1 MHKKLLIL
9 LMMILFLFPT
19 SIQADEDIHIEI
31 TESGIQKTPTDDILL
46 QNLVPGEQKT
56 YTLQLENGS
65 KKEQKIHLKLSTE
78 ENLLAEQLELRLLQ
92 NDHILYEGPV
102 QEMQTGVELGI
113 YCPEKKD
120 KIKMILYLP
129 EKADNSYTMQQVA
142 VCIEFSA
149 QTIKSDINTGD
160 HTQQNLLIVGS
171 LVSGMLLIVSI
182 KRRWKNHEERK

>member
-9 LMMILFLFPT
+9 LMMMLFLFPV
-19 SIQADEDIHIEI
+19 SIQANEDIHIEI
-31 TESGIQKTPTDDILL
+31 TESGIQKTPADDILL

-65 KKEQKIHLKLSTE
+65 KKGQKIYLKLSAE

-92 NDHILYEGPV
+92 NDHILYEGTV
-102 QEMQTGVELGI
+102 QEMQTGVNLGI
-113 YCPEKKD
+113 YCPENKD
-120 KIKMILYLP
+120 KIKMTLYLP

-142 VCIEFSA
+142 VSIELSA
-149 QTIKSDINTGD
+149 QTIESDINTGD
-160 HTQQNLLIVGS
+160 HTQQNLLMVGS
-171 LVSGMLLIVSI
+171 LVSGMLLIILI